1 MTTQAGGAICRG
13 RPPARP
19 AARTPTISRASHAAV
34 SGVRFL
40 FRKDGLPCLKLHNRP
55 SPLASSYFDD
65 CYFFGVASDFCQAAL
80 FRRTCRPSVRS
91 RVNAAG
97 SLYGTVLI
105 GNGRRFQPES
115 VCGDHLRFALRYA
128 VRGVVGS
135 ESLVEG
141 ALRLALGVARPGWRR
156 SDGPRRR
163 GQGDR
168 RHVRGFGRVF
178 VPRDAELSGCG
189 GDQVLPPLRFA
200 DGGKVNRMR
209 EFPRESLSE
218 TRTNDDRL

>member
-40 FRKDGLPCLKLHNRP
+40 LRKDGLPCLKLHNQP
-55 SPLASSYFDD
+55 SSFASSYFDC

-80 FRRTCRPSVRS
+80 FRRTCRPSVPS
-91 RVNAAG
+91 RVNAGG

-105 GNGRRFQPES
+105 GNGRRFQSES

-141 ALRLALGVARPGWRR
+141 ASLGVWGR
-156 SDGPRRR
+156 SAGRVGDGPMVRDGEGRAIAVTSADSVGFLYR
-163 GQGDR
+163 GM
-168 RHVRGFGRVF
+168 
-178 VPRDAELSGCG
+178 PS
-189 GDQVLPPLRFA
+189 
-200 DGGKVNRMR
+200 
-209 EFPRESLSE
+209 
-218 TRTNDDRL
+218 